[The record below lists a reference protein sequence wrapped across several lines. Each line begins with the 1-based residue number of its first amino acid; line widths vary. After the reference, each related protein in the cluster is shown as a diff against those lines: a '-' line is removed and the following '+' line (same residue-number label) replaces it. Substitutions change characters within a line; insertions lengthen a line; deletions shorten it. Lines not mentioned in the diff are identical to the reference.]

1 MASFKL
7 SSLHAAAFSAPPPP
21 RSLPHDTG
29 ETPAKVR
36 EDLEK
41 SLTELNNLSLSIC
54 NSEVSG
60 DASHPRL
67 TSVLPCTVDL
77 A

>member
-1 MASFKL
+1 MSR
-7 SSLHAAAFSAPPPP
+7 P
-21 RSLPHDTG
+21 G

-54 NSEVSG
+54 NSEVSPFPLP
-60 DASHPRL
+60 DDDDDDPSQSHISSLGSNRFESNQAL
-67 TSVLPCTVDL
+67 HLVL
-77 A
+77 

>member
-1 MASFKL
+1 MS
-7 SSLHAAAFSAPPPP
+7 P
-21 RSLPHDTG
+21 RSG

-54 NSEVSG
+54 NSEVSQIDVFVG
-60 DASHPRL
+60 
-67 TSVLPCTVDL
+67 VLPLADL
-77 A
+77 PDMDKDTKA